1 MNEKNRFGKGMF
13 GKRLEIKT
21 EVTNGTCPICEET
34 TVFVS
39 IFSAIYRCI
48 SCGADTKQEINGI
61 IRFMPIG
68 HVGIGKQ
75 PVMQLMDDDGPQKS

>member
-1 MNEKNRFGKGMF
+1 MEKFGKGMF
-13 GKRLEIKT
+13 GKGLEIRS

-48 SCGADTKQEINGI
+48 SCGADTRQEINGL
-61 IRFMPIG
+61 IRFMPIAT
-68 HVGIGKQ
+68 VGMGKQ
-75 PVMQLMDDDGPQKS
+75 HVMQMMEENGPKKS

>member
-21 EVTNGTCPICEET
+21 EVTNGTCPICDET

-39 IFSAIYRCI
+39 LFSAIYRCI
-48 SCGADTKQEINGI
+48 NCGADTRQEINGL

-68 HVGIGKQ
+68 HAGIGKQ
-75 PVMQLMDDDGPQKS
+75 PVMQLVDEDGPQKN